1 MAAVQHKS
9 AKARNGSAVVGRYY
23 LLMFLVN
30 LSFAI
35 GVLKM
40 KKSLLAATLMS
51 LFLAACGDNAA
62 NNAASAVDAAASEA
76 AASAASMAE
85 TAAASATEATEAAAS
100 ATEAAASATEAA
112 ASTVEAAASEAAASK

>member
-9 AKARNGSAVVGRYY
+9 AKARNGSTVVGRYY

-62 NNAASAVDAAASEA
+62 NNAASAVDAAASAASEA

-100 ATEAAASATEAA
+100 ATEAAASA
-112 ASTVEAAASEAAASK
+112 VEAAASEAAASK

>member
-62 NNAASAVDAAASEA
+62 NNAASAVDAAAS
-76 AASAASMAE
+76 AASEAAASMAE

-100 ATEAAASATEAA
+100 ATEAAASA
-112 ASTVEAAASEAAASK
+112 VEAAASEAAASK

>member
-1 MAAVQHKS
+1 MATVQHKS
-9 AKARNGSAVVGRYY
+9 AKACNGSAVVGRYY

-62 NNAASAVDAAASEA
+62 NNAASAVDAAASAASEA

-100 ATEAAASATEAA
+100 ATEAAASA
-112 ASTVEAAASEAAASK
+112 VEAAASEAAASK

>member
-62 NNAASAVDAAASEA
+62 NNAASAVDAAASAASEA

-100 ATEAAASATEAA
+100 ATEAAASA
-112 ASTVEAAASEAAASK
+112 VEAAASEAAASK

>member
-100 ATEAAASATEAA
+100 ATEAAASA
-112 ASTVEAAASEAAASK
+112 VEAAASEAAASK

>member
-9 AKARNGSAVVGRYY
+9 AKACNGSAVVGRYY

-100 ATEAAASATEAA
+100 ATEAAASA
-112 ASTVEAAASEAAASK
+112 VEAAASEAAASK

>member
-62 NNAASAVDAAASEA
+62 NNAASAVDAAASAASEA

-100 ATEAAASATEAA
+100 APEAAASA
-112 ASTVEAAASEAAASK
+112 VEAAASEAAASK

>member
-1 MAAVQHKS
+1 MATVQHKS

-62 NNAASAVDAAASEA
+62 NNAASAVDAAASAASEA

-100 ATEAAASATEAA
+100 ATEAAASA
-112 ASTVEAAASEAAASK
+112 VEAAASEAAASK